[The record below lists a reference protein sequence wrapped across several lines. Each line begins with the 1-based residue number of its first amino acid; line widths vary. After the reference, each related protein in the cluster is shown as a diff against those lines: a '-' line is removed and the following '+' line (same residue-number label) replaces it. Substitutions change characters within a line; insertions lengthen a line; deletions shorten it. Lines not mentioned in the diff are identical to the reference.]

1 MLPGMPRNELDKV
14 AARIAEIQ
22 RTMRVTHSD
31 DVRQTLRE
39 ALAACELRR
48 AELEH
53 ELEMHAA
60 ETVHAQSSDPRTVA
74 VAADRG

>member
-1 MLPGMPRNELDKV
+1 MPRNELDKV

-22 RTMRVTHSD
+22 STMRVTQSD
-31 DVRQTLRE
+31 DVRQMLRE
-39 ALAACELRR
+39 ALAVCEQRR

-53 ELEMHAA
+53 ELGLLAA
-60 ETVHAQSSDPRTVA
+60 ETSHAQTTGPRTVA

>member
-1 MLPGMPRNELDKV
+1 MPRNDLDKV

-22 RTMRVTHSD
+22 STMRVTQSD
-31 DVRQTLRE
+31 DVRQMLRE

-53 ELEMHAA
+53 ELGVRYA
-60 ETVHAQSSDPRTVA
+60 ETVNVQATNPRTVA
-74 VAADRG
+74 VAGDRG